1 MTVAMEE
8 LRGDENPACALR
20 KQRALPG
27 RKVGKNIVRRALPVA
42 ALNLGGHAVSERLDP
57 AQQLHHFLALKA
69 WKSHLTRFSLSALV
83 DRVD

>member
-1 MTVAMEE
+1 MEE

-27 RKVGKNIVRRALPVA
+27 TKVGKNIVRRALPGA

-57 AQQLHHFLALKA
+57 AQQLLHHFLALKA
-69 WKSHLTRFSLSALV
+69 WKSHLTRLSLSALV